1 MRSHIVILLP
11 VLVTLKVSYA
21 FVADSQA
28 DLTIDLLTQL
38 AGNGRGSDKN
48 VLVSPSSIFYGLA
61 MLYRGM
67 DGQTKRDV
75 GRALGLP
82 SNDKRFAD
90 AMKNFTTKKEDSP
103 LFTGNFISFKKG
115 LLATDGAAREYRTD
129 IKDVFHANIY
139 QQEFDKPE
147 KQRKNINKWVANRTN
162 QKIKN
167 LMPPGSINRGTS
179 IVLVNA
185 LYFKSEWETPFDF
198 GDIEGTFQTS
208 SGKSVKTENLFKRDI
223 DVRVDE
229 QAPGDSTVVGVPFSK
244 GNGFYMVLVLP
255 KEGQSPSELLDSR
268 SADALMSVVARPD
281 DLSREL
287 VELTLP
293 KFNVTMGNELTDLLS
308 SIPGLSSAFARNADY
323 SKMTDKPVKVSSV
336 NHKATLEVNKDGAE
350 ASAATSISII
360 PYSLFEADKKITFD
374 RPFAFFIVEH
384 GKAIHMAGIIN
395 NPSQ

>member
-1 MRSHIVILLP
+1 MRSHIEI
-11 VLVTLKVSYA
+11 VLSVLIVTLKMSCA

-38 AGNGRGSDKN
+38 SGNRGGSDKN

-82 SNDKRFAD
+82 SSDRQFED

-103 LFTGNFISFKKG
+103 LFTGNVISLKDCRG
-115 LLATDGAAREYRTD
+115 CGAATEYSTD
-129 IKDVFHANIY
+129 IKNVFHADIY
-139 QQEFDKPE
+139 KQNFTEPE
-147 KQRKNINKWVANRTN
+147 KQRYNINKWVAKRTN

-167 LMPPGSINRGTS
+167 LMPPGSINRRTT

-185 LYFKSEWETPFDF
+185 LYFKSEWETAFDF
-198 GDIEGTFQTS
+198 DDIKGTFQTS
-208 SGKSVKTENLFKRDI
+208 SGQSVETENLFKRDI

-229 QAPGDSTVVGVPFSK
+229 KAPGDATVVGVPFSK
-244 GNGFYMVLVLP
+244 GDGFYMVLVLP

-281 DLSREL
+281 DLSREV

-308 SIPGLSSAFARNADY
+308 SIPGLSSAFVRGADY
-323 SKMTDKPVKVSSV
+323 SRMTDKPVEVSSV

-384 GKAIHMAGIIN
+384 GKAIHMAGILN
-395 NPSQ
+395 NPSK